1 MSQLS
6 DPELLKMAVME
17 STKIIPYVIS
27 SRKTIKLFL
36 KVTFYSFSPLTLQT
50 LILASGVSG
59 HVVLSRRHRTN
70 CYDSRHTQARVC
82 T

>member
-6 DPELLKMAVME
+6 DPELLKMAVTE

-27 SRKTIKLFL
+27 SRKTIKLYL
-36 KVTFYSFSPLTLQT
+36 KVTFIYFPPLTLQT
-50 LILASGVSG
+50 LILASGVFG
-59 HVVLSRRHRTN
+59 HVVLSGRHRTN
-70 CYDSRHTQARVC
+70 CYDSCHTQARVC